1 MALTNQDVV
10 DVDSSRG
17 RPGAAG
23 GDVDGGDPDRDH
35 PVAVGVVQRS
45 GDGNA
50 GKAIFAIFQ
59 LVLIPEL
66 IRKSS

>member
-1 MALTNQDVV
+1 M
-10 DVDSSRG
+10 DVDGSRG

-23 GDVDGGDPDRDH
+23 GDVDGGDPDRDD

-50 GKAIFAIFQ
+50 GKAM
-59 LVLIPEL
+59 LD
-66 IRKSS
+66 SS